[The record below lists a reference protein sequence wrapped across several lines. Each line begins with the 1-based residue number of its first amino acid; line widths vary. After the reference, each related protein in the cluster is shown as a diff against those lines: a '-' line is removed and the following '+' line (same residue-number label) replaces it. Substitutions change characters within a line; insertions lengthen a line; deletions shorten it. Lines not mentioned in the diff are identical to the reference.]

1 MKSPIKVFLA
11 LTLGLFLAACATAPG
26 GAGIQQPS
34 PQAKWYVYCA
44 TFKAAQPDILANIP
58 RASKA
63 TVHSVVPIAD
73 KVAQECQGPMPT
85 TDTAAVQQL
94 TTDVTS
100 VLVQLGLQRMLP
112 AATTPATTK

>member
-1 MKSPIKVFLA
+1 MKSPLKLLLA
-11 LTLGLFLAACATAPG
+11 GMVGLLLTACAAPG
-26 GAGIQQPS
+26 STGIQQPS

-58 RASKA
+58 HASKS
-63 TVHSVVPIAD
+63 TVHTVVPIAD

-85 TDTAAVQQL
+85 TDTEAVQQL
-94 TTDVTS
+94 TTDVTT

-112 AATTPATTK
+112 AAPTPATTK